1 MKAAVAE
8 MAPAQCG
15 GEGDRTE
22 SRFLDALRTG
32 DEAAFLQLVD
42 RHHAS
47 MVRVALLFVP
57 ERPVAE
63 EVAQEAWIGVLRG
76 LPRFRGQAS
85 LKTWIFRILVNRA
98 KSRGTRDRRAR
109 SLREIVS
116 EEAGGTDPAVDPQRF
131 LDAHHPREPRHWAVP
146 PAPWAPSPE
155 AGLLQRELRKRL
167 LGAIEALGPAQRAVI
182 TLRDLEGCSAAEA
195 CQTLGLTEANQ
206 RVLLHRARSRVRR
219 ALEDYFRINR

>member
-1 MKAAVAE
+1 M
-8 MAPAQCG
+8 
-15 GEGDRTE
+15 
-22 SRFLDALRTG
+22 DALRTG

-146 PAPWAPSPE
+146 PAPWVPSPE